1 MNAPKSADEFL
12 KAYVQGATQRHST
25 LLLPMKP
32 NPREYKSP
40 AKASTHETTIYMTA
54 SPALNFS
61 QNAIALVMDADGKK
75 PVPDEMKVA
84 WQILMRQFL
93 QEGGLNGLESVLEVR
108 MMYE

>member
-1 MNAPKSADEFL
+1 
-12 KAYVQGATQRHST
+12 
-25 LLLPMKP
+25 MKP